1 VAAKISETVDTTAA
15 AASDDMCVG
24 IILYL
29 TGTKKIKR
37 IQFND
42 MARESVALYEKKL
55 INKKNRIRAL
65 SKMSK
70 IKPE

>member
-1 VAAKISETVDTTAA
+1 
-15 AASDDMCVG
+15 
-24 IILYL
+24 
-29 TGTKKIKR
+29 
-37 IQFND
+37 
-42 MARESVALYEKKL
+42 MARRASQPLYKKKK